1 MSIHQAHKA
10 DLLLLV
16 VTLLAAISWMFSKEA
31 VLAMPPLLFM
41 SLRFLLAASLLAMAA
56 HRQLRR
62 LSGQQLLRCV
72 RVGTVFGIAMSCW
85 VMGLA
90 MGEHVGEGAF
100 LTSLGVVLVPVI
112 GRLIFAE
119 PVPGSTWLALPVAA
133 AGLALLSLDQGLHL
147 EAGQLFFVAAATIF
161 ALYFNLNTRAANTL
175 STQGMNG
182 ECIEHPRVPA
192 LALTTVVLAVV
203 GVLTLAKCCGQ
214 RHTHTG
220 PVGGTQCHGRHCPAF
235 SGTNLCAKPVTA
247 QPWCCHYG
255 AGTHVDRTDGSRLVR

>member
-1 MSIHQAHKA
+1 MKAAFHQSLPVSMAVLPSPTGFYCEYCSVPIRPSHKA

-56 HRQLRR
+56 HHQLRR

-100 LTSLGVVLVPVI
+100 LTSLG
-112 GRLIFAE
+112 
-119 PVPGSTWLALPVAA
+119 
-133 AGLALLSLDQGLHL
+133 
-147 EAGQLFFVAAATIF
+147 
-161 ALYFNLNTRAANTL
+161 
-175 STQGMNG
+175 
-182 ECIEHPRVPA
+182 
-192 LALTTVVLAVV
+192 
-203 GVLTLAKCCGQ
+203 
-214 RHTHTG
+214 
-220 PVGGTQCHGRHCPAF
+220 
-235 SGTNLCAKPVTA
+235 
-247 QPWCCHYG
+247 
-255 AGTHVDRTDGSRLVR
+255 